1 MSYTTTASTENSST
15 QFSKTTMTNISIVF
29 SINDCSCNNWL
40 GFARKGSLR
49 AKQLSTYTS
58 IAETYE
64 QACLL
69 GIQETLPL
77 MIANSQVK
85 KPFCLFFE
93 EFPQNNTFVDE
104 EWLKN
109 FSKHCQISTKDNIG
123 VYITPQFNHL
133 NTTEHTTLERILYFM
148 IKENKTTDY
157 YVLLGEHRSNDILNQ
172 LLNLKRLLLAENI
185 KTSINH

>member
-1 MSYTTTASTENSST
+1 MNSTTTTPTVNSST
-15 QFSKTTMTNISIVF
+15 HLSKTTTTNISIVF

-40 GFARKGSLR
+40 GFARKGSLQ
-49 AKQLSTYTS
+49 AEQLSTYSS
-58 IAETYE
+58 ISEAYE

-69 GIQETLPL
+69 GIKEPLPL
-77 MIANSQVK
+77 MIANSQVE

-104 EWLKN
+104 KWLKN
-109 FSKHCQISTKDNIG
+109 FSKHCQINTKDNIG
-123 VYITPQFNHL
+123 IYITPQFNHL
-133 NTTEHTTLERILYFM
+133 NTTEHTTIERILYFM

-172 LLNLKRLLLAENI
+172 LLNLKRLLLDENI